1 VEASSS
7 TFEKAH
13 RLREFFLHVC
23 RCAIENRPGEASE
36 QQIGI
41 RVFGRTPG
49 YNANG
54 DNIVRSQAR
63 LLRLKLEHHF
73 ANEGKDEPL
82 IVSIPKG
89 QYLPVFESRPQ
100 NLSDFHL
107 EPSTF
112 VAPARPLIG
121 RRNSVW
127 LYGFALTVVVL
138 GATIWLRSTWLKS
151 HPSPALVLSSARK
164 DAAAPA
170 GPPGQ
175 TAAPQVPALTPE
187 RRDPYRRRTRERCFR
202 GRLGPSLGI
211 RPVLQRRRFAPRTEG
226 SGSFGA

>member
-1 VEASSS
+1 MKAVPDLSVLSSTGVGRVATPQEFVSEFPAADISAKSADPRQALIERLASSS

-23 RCAIENRPGEASE
+23 RCAMENRPGEASE

-73 ANEGKDEPL
+73 ANGGKDEPL

-107 EPSTF
+107 ETPTF
-112 VAPARPLIG
+112 VA
-121 RRNSVW
+121 
-127 LYGFALTVVVL
+127 
-138 GATIWLRSTWLKS
+138 RS
-151 HPSPALVLSSARK
+151 
-164 DAAAPA
+164 
-170 GPPGQ
+170 
-175 TAAPQVPALTPE
+175 E
-187 RRDPYRRRTRERCFR
+187 
-202 GRLGPSLGI
+202 
-211 RPVLQRRRFAPRTEG
+211 
-226 SGSFGA
+226 